1 MPDQRVESI
10 ASSAPART
18 AVLLLHGLWMGPLA
32 LRPLARRF
40 RSVGIETDR
49 FGYASVRGGPEPAI
63 AALAERLALAPA
75 SALVAHSLGGL
86 ITLETLRR
94 YPDLPVRRVVCLGS
108 PLCGS
113 RAATGLSRWRFGQ
126 GLIGRSA
133 ELLRTGLSPWQ
144 GAAEV
149 GVIAGTRGL
158 GAGRLLARL
167 AVPHDG
173 TVEVAET
180 RLPGIRAHL
189 ELPVT
194 HTGLLFSES
203 VATAALR
210 FLADGVLAVPRPER
224 FAPEPGPREPD
235 DGLDAGGSD
244 GGD

>member
-1 MPDQRVESI
+1 MPDHHVEPI
-10 ASSAPART
+10 ASGAPARS

-40 RSVGIETDR
+40 RACGLETVR

-63 AALAERLALAPA
+63 AALAERLVREPVT
-75 SALVAHSLGGL
+75 ALVAHSLGGL
-86 ITLETLRR
+86 IVLETLRR
-94 YPDLPVRRVVCLGS
+94 FPDLPVQRVVCLGS

-133 ELLRTGLSPWQ
+133 ELLRTGLQPWQ
-144 GAAEV
+144 GEAEV
-149 GVIAGTRGL
+149 GVIAGTRSL

-167 AVPHDG
+167 AAPHDG

-194 HTGLLFSES
+194 HTGLLFSEA

-210 FLADGVLAVPRPER
+210 FLTDGVMVAPKREYFP
-224 FAPEPGPREPD
+224 PEPGPREPD
-235 DGLDAGGSD
+235 DGLEAGGSD